1 MAPDLDAGEQRG
13 EAMNAVID
21 ALPLLGHVLVLSLL
35 AIGGAIVIV
44 PELQRLMV
52 GEMHLLSDPQFIAS
66 IAIAQ
71 ASPGPNV
78 LVVAV
83 LGYQAG
89 GLLLS
94 ALMLIAVMLPSTT
107 LALAAASWA
116 RSRQD
121 RLALRAFRAG
131 LAPVTISFLAATGWI
146 ITAQHPTL
154 PVILL
159 TAATALL
166 AWRTRIHVLWLIA
179 AGAIAG
185 ALGLV

>member
-1 MAPDLDAGEQRG
+1 
-13 EAMNAVID
+13 MNAVVE
-21 ALPLLGHVLVLSLL
+21 ALPLLGHVLLLSLL

-44 PELQRLMV
+44 PDLQRVMV
-52 GEMHLLSDPQFIAS
+52 GQMHLLTDPQFNAS

-78 LVVAV
+78 LFVAV

-89 GLLLS
+89 GLPLA
-94 ALMLIAVMLPSTT
+94 ALMLAAVMLPSTT
-107 LALAAASWA
+107 LALAAANWA
-116 RSRQD
+116 RTRQD

-131 LAPVTISFLAATGWI
+131 LAPVTISLLAATGWI
-146 ITAQHPTL
+146 LTAQHPTV
-154 PVILL
+154 PVIVL
-159 TAATALL
+159 TAVTALL

-179 AGAIAG
+179 AGAVAG